1 MTKKKNDGEG
11 RVFKR
16 AESGRNKQK
25 LGNKGNN
32 FVIEKGLRKK
42 GGGRFDPPVRSPANQ
57 PPPPTHTHT
66 HTHTHT
72 KLAWNV
78 LFTGTDE
85 KRRHTDLGA
94 GGGGR
99 GEVGANLFLSA
110 GP

>member
-1 MTKKKNDGEG
+1 MTEKKDGEV

-32 FVIEKGLRKK
+32 FAIDKGLRKK

-57 PPPPTHTHT
+57 LPPPPPPPPPTHTHT
-66 HTHTHT
+66 
-72 KLAWNV
+72 KPAWNV